1 LTRLIVNLKT
11 AVEQPQGTQRTQGW
25 ELEDEEML
33 TQKVIELVLASACLP
48 LCSLGS
54 LWLNCS
60 V

>member
-1 LTRLIVNLKT
+1 MNLKT
-11 AVEQPQGTQRTQGW
+11 AVEQPQRTQRTQGW
-25 ELEDEEML
+25 GLEDKKCL
-33 TQKVIELVLASACLP
+33 TWRVIELVLAWACLS